1 VILRQSVREHRSPFV
16 YLGRLLLVPVGL
28 ALIWYGLML
37 VALAF
42 KVSPQDVNAISG
54 YRDAYEFLAGLEAPD
69 VTRMIR
75 LITALAG
82 LAAFL
87 IFGFLAWKLIPRPYL
102 ARGELTLSEDRRG
115 TSTLEPRAVERAV
128 EIAAREHSSVGDA
141 KARYG
146 DDGIEVDVDLARA
159 QDVPDTLREVQR
171 GVREALQ
178 RHDLPD
184 VPVSVTLTGLDRQRR
199 RELE

>member
-16 YLGRLLLVPVGL
+16 YLGLLLLVPVAL

-128 EIAAREHSSVGDA
+128 EIAAREHSAVGDA

-171 GVREALQ
+171 GVREGLR

-199 RELE
+199 RELQ

>member
-1 VILRQSVREHRSPFV
+1 MILRQSVREHRSPFV
-16 YLGRLLLVPVGL
+16 YLGLLLLVPVAL

-42 KVSPQDVNAISG
+42 KVSPQDVNAVSG

>member
-1 VILRQSVREHRSPFV
+1 MILRQSVREHRSPFV
-16 YLGRLLLVPVGL
+16 YLARLLLVPVAL
-28 ALIWYGLML
+28 TLIWYGLML

-54 YRDAYEFLAGLEAPD
+54 YRDAYEFLAALEVAD
-69 VTRMIR
+69 VTRTVG

-102 ARGELTLSEDRRG
+102 ARGELTLSEDPRG
-115 TSTLEPRAVERAV
+115 TSTVEPRAVERAV
-128 EIAAREHSSVGDA
+128 EVAAREHSSVGDA

-146 DDGIEVDVDLARA
+146 DDGVEVDVDLVRAR
-159 QDVPDTLREVQR
+159 DVPDTLREVQR

-178 RHDLPD
+178 RHDLPE